1 MSVCVQEVSNP
12 FHIFSN
18 PCIISSLPLKHI
30 CTVDVERDAE
40 FASNGSLAVFNE
52 ITATLFKNPAIK
64 DDDKDTE
71 EVKELKSKRR
81 STIIQTKS
89 WRDIDFG
96 KIDLEDDE

>member
-1 MSVCVQEVSNP
+1 MFKKCLIP
-12 FHIFSN
+12 FTFFLTHASFLN
-18 PCIISSLPLKHI
+18 YLFKHI

-71 EVKELKSKRR
+71 EVNELKSKKS
-81 STIIQTKS
+81 STNIQT
-89 WRDIDFG
+89 
-96 KIDLEDDE
+96 

>member
-1 MSVCVQEVSNP
+1 MQLMK
-12 FHIFSN
+12 I
-18 PCIISSLPLKHI
+18 K
-30 CTVDVERDAE
+30 
-40 FASNGSLAVFNE
+40 
-52 ITATLFKNPAIK
+52 ATLFKNPEMK
-64 DDDKDTE
+64 DDEKDTE